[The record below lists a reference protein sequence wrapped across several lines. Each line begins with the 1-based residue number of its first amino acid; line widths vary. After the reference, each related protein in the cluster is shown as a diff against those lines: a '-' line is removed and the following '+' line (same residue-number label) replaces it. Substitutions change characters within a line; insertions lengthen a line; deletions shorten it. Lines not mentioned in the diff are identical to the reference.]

1 MNLKEQIRRILKEE
15 VKLSSSFKRR
25 ISKFKE
31 IIKHSYAMQNPC
43 DFEDFTQFMMGINLE
58 IEAYASGDYD
68 SDYIENESGWLTYKE
83 GSDFVET
90 YMIDEL
96 KDYYYQMCKND
107 D

>member
-1 MNLKEQIRRILKEE
+1 MNLQDRIRRIIREE

-25 ISKFKE
+25 ILKFKE

-90 YMIDEL
+90 YMIDKL

>member
-1 MNLKEQIRRILKEE
+1 MNLQDRIRRIIREE

-31 IIKHSYAMQNPC
+31 IIKHSYTVQNPC
-43 DFEDFTQFMMGINLE
+43 DFEDFTQFMMGIHLE
-58 IEAYASGDYD
+58 IEAYASDYD

-83 GSDFVET
+83 GYYYVET

-96 KDYYYQMCKND
+96 KDYYYQMCKNND
-107 D
+107 

>member
-1 MNLKEQIRRILKEE
+1 MNLKEQIRRIIREE

-31 IIKHSYAMQNPC
+31 IIKHSYAMRNPC
-43 DFEDFTQFMMGINLE
+43 DFEDFTQFMMGIHLE
-58 IEAYASGDYD
+58 IEAYASDYD

-83 GSDFVET
+83 GYYYVET

-96 KDYYYQMCKND
+96 KDYYYQMCKNND
-107 D
+107 